1 MTLWQI
7 ITLCWQHV
15 SGWAGAHPGK
25 AVLACIGIAVGS
37 SVTAQRLELPI
48 WRWARDWINKR
59 LDGLGKRLNAS
70 LTAKV
75 EEQRQRISTM
85 ETVVGQL
92 LEAQAKAEATADQ
105 RRADDHRQEILRFN
119 FALMEGRCPDRES
132 FVEILRRI
140 DRYEGYCREH
150 PEYPNSRSEA
160 AIRNIIKHYDN
171 RQKVGF
177 NQEVT
182 L

>member
-7 ITLCWQHV
+7 ITLCWQHI
-15 SGWAGAHPGK
+15 SGWAAAHPGK
-25 AVLACIGIAVGS
+25 AVLVCIGIAVFS

-48 WRWARDWINKR
+48 WRWARDWINRR
-59 LDGLGKRLNAS
+59 LDGLGKRLTAS
-70 LTAKV
+70 LMAEIEKQGGKIAALESAV
-75 EEQRQRISTM
+75 KD
-85 ETVVGQL
+85 L
-92 LEAQAKAEATADQ
+92 KEAQTKAEATADR

-119 FALMEGRCPDRES
+119 LTLMEGSSPDRES

-177 NQEVT
+177 NQEV
-182 L
+182 